1 MSYETIKSFILVLL
15 VGSSLFL
22 SFILWT
28 YQPNYELIYDASYV
42 NEADVG
48 GGERTKSDIIQA
60 NNILFIQNENIYSF
74 SKPTEKNDF
83 YKEMED
89 WVLYDYRESDAKRKP
104 DEDKYIEIVF
114 PSKIPAELLT
124 NIFSFNQNKELPNWS
139 FDKVYITFN
148 DHSHRSEE
156 RRVGKE
162 CGDGCAAE

>member
-1 MSYETIKSFILVLL
+1 MSYETIKSFIFVILVS
-15 VGSSLFL
+15 SSLLL

-83 YKEMED
+83 CKEMED
-89 WVLYDYRESDAKRKP
+89 WVLYDYRESD
-104 DEDKYIEIVF
+104 
-114 PSKIPAELLT
+114 
-124 NIFSFNQNKELPNWS
+124 
-139 FDKVYITFN
+139 
-148 DHSHRSEE
+148 RSEE

-162 CGDGCAAE
+162 